1 MTPTFKNVTY
11 RGYTDSAPYPPI
23 KVKAPNKEY
32 ADILMDDFAGPKGE
46 FSAMSLYFYH
56 HYTFGEDAGD
66 YGAMAMHIAI
76 AEMHH
81 MEILAA
87 VIRKLG
93 GNPVFRG
100 SKESNGRYWNA
111 KNLDYSQSLCAGL
124 QIALEGET
132 NAIAAYGKHAE
143 LIDDPFVK
151 NILERIIGDER
162 LHRSYIHQMIETYCK

>member
-1 MTPTFKNVTY
+1 MTPTFNNVTY

-23 KVKAPNKEY
+23 KIQAPNKEY

-46 FSAMSLYFYH
+46 FTAMSMYFYQ
-56 HYTFGEDAGD
+56 HYIADEETGD
-66 YGAMAMHIAI
+66 YGTMVMRIAV

-81 MEILAA
+81 MEILAS

-93 GNPVFRG
+93 GNPVFRS
-100 SKESNGRYWNA
+100 SKESNERYWNA
-111 KNLDYSQSLCAGL
+111 KNIDYSRSICTSL

-132 NAIAAYGKHAE
+132 NAIITYGKHVE
-143 LIDDPFVK
+143 MIDDPFIK

-162 LHRSYIHQMIETYCK
+162 LHRSYIYQMIETYCK